1 MAKAVGED
9 AAVSVRDGLGRQSL
23 GVAVL
28 ALAMAV
34 AVFPSLSL
42 GVLATFLFDDLG
54 ITRTQLGIAVASVS
68 AVAAATSIWLGGIAD
83 RRGGR
88 LTLLAVFVLAA
99 LAIAGYAAA
108 PTYLALLGATIFGGL
123 CQGVS
128 NPASNRLVMENFP
141 PKRRGLITGIKQA
154 GEMVALVLC
163 GALLPVGALA
173 IGWRGA
179 LALAS
184 LVPAFAIV
192 LVLVGVPAR
201 RGPEYRATDPREA
214 GPISAQVR
222 WLAGH
227 ALLMGLSGGAISA
240 YLPLYAHESVGLS
253 IIAAGQVVALIGV
266 VAIVGR
272 VLWGHFAGRSESS
285 IDPLIAI
292 SVLAAGGAIAMG
304 AASWFGPAMLVAGA
318 IVWGA
323 SQLSYGSVSMLAAM
337 NAATHQ
343 NAGRAS
349 GVVLVGFSLGLMSG
363 PPLFGGSV
371 DLTGSYG
378 PGFIGVVAD
387 LASATTLVL
396 LWRRHDRR
404 LVASRIARTS

>member
-1 MAKAVGED
+1 VAKAVE
-9 AAVSVRDGLGRQSL
+9 VSVRDGLGRQSL

-34 AVFPSLSL
+34 AVFPSLALS
-42 GVLATFLFDDLG
+42 VLATFLFDDLG

-83 RRGGR
+83 RQGGR
-88 LTLLAVFVLAA
+88 LALLAVFVLAA
-99 LAIAGYAAA
+99 LAIGGYAAA
-108 PTYLALLGATIFGGL
+108 PTYLALLGATILGGL

-128 NPASNRLVMENFP
+128 NPASNRLVIENFP
-141 PKRRGLITGIKQA
+141 PRRRGLITGIKQA

-173 IGWRGA
+173 LGWRGA
-179 LALAS
+179 LALAA
-184 LVPAFAIV
+184 LVPVIAIFLLL
-192 LVLVGVPAR
+192 LVMPAG
-201 RGPEYRATDPREA
+201 RGSEHPAAEPRPAE
-214 GPISAQVR
+214 PMSSQVR
-222 WLAGH
+222 WLAAH
-227 ALLMGLSGGAISA
+227 ALLMGVSGGAISA
-240 YLPLYAHESVGLS
+240 YLPLYANESVGLS
-253 IIAAGQVVALIGV
+253 VIAAGQVVALIGV
-266 VAIVGR
+266 VAIIGR

-304 AASWFGPAMLVAGA
+304 AASWFGPGMLLAGA

-337 NAATHQ
+337 NASTHQ

-349 GVVLVGFSLGLMSG
+349 GVVLVGFSLGLMLG
-363 PPLFGGSV
+363 PPLFGWSV
-371 DLTGSYG
+371 DLTGTYA
-378 PGFIGVVAD
+378 PGFVGVVAD
-387 LASATTLVL
+387 LGSATTLVL
-396 LWRRHDRR
+396 LWRRLDGR
-404 LVASRIARTS
+404 LAASRIAPAS

>member
-1 MAKAVGED
+1 MAKAVSEE
-9 AAVSVRDGLGRQSL
+9 AKLALRDGPGRQPL
-23 GVAVL
+23 VVAVL

-42 GVLATFLFDDLG
+42 GVLAAFLFDDLG

-68 AVAAATSIWLGGIAD
+68 ALAAATSIWLGGMAD

-88 LTLLAVFVLAA
+88 PALLAVFVLAT
-99 LAIAGYAAA
+99 LAIVGYAAA

-123 CQGVS
+123 CQGAS

-141 PKRRGLITGIKQA
+141 PRRRGVITGIKQA

-173 IGWRGA
+173 LGWRGA
-179 LALAS
+179 LALAAFVPGIAIF
-184 LVPAFAIV
+184 LVFVA
-192 LVLVGVPAR
+192 VPAR
-201 RGPEYRATDPREA
+201 RGPEDSVTVLPPAE
-214 GPISAQVR
+214 PISSRLR

-253 IIAAGQVVALIGV
+253 VVAAGQVVAVIGV
-266 VAIVGR
+266 VAIAGR
-272 VLWGHFAGRSESS
+272 VLWGHFAGRSESP

-292 SVLAAGGAIAMG
+292 SVLAAGGAIAIG
-304 AASWFGPAMLVAGA
+304 AATRFGPPMLLAGA
-318 IVWGA
+318 VVWGA
-323 SQLSYGSVSMLAAM
+323 SQLSYGSVSMLATM
-337 NAATHQ
+337 NASTHQ

-349 GVVLVGFSLGLMSG
+349 GVVLVGFSLGLMLG

-378 PGFIGVVAD
+378 PGFVGVVAD
-387 LASATTLVL
+387 LASAAILAL
-396 LWRRHDRR
+396 LWRRRDGR
-404 LVASRIARTS
+404 LAVSRIARTS